1 MRVKLQSPLKKKK
14 KGKTINQHISCNTK
28 DIIICNINLENENE
42 KDKNIILSKENP
54 DEENKYYELIIK
66 NIEFSKRK
74 NYLNAIELNSL
85 PFEMAIEI
93 DDRNY
98 FQYYWSLLKLKH
110 LIIFTFITNDDYN
123 VFLLKLGLFIISC
136 SLYFTINALFFTDDS
151 INNLYKEKGKYN
163 FLYQIPQILYSSI
176 ISAITNLILRK
187 LSLSQKDILAVKQ
200 CLEIQKAEIQCM
212 KVKKCLKIKSLFI
225 VIIGILLLSFFWYY
239 LSCFCSVFVNT
250 QISLLKDTIISY
262 IISMLY
268 PFGLNLLPGLFRIPA
283 IKSRNRKYSYKI
295 SKFIAFF

>member
-1 MRVKLQSPLKKKK
+1 M
-14 KGKTINQHISCNTK
+14 
-28 DIIICNINLENENE
+28 
-42 KDKNIILSKENP
+42 
-54 DEENKYYELIIK
+54 
-66 NIEFSKRK
+66 
-74 NYLNAIELNSL
+74 
-85 PFEMAIEI
+85 
-93 DDRNY
+93 
-98 FQYYWSLLKLKH
+98 
-110 LIIFTFITNDDYN
+110 
-123 VFLLKLGLFIISC
+123 ISC

-176 ISAITNLILRK
+176 ISAITDLILRK
-187 LSLSQKDILAVKQ
+187 LSLSQKDILSVKQ
-200 CLEIQKAEIQCM
+200 CLDIQKAKIQCM
-212 KVKKCLKIKSLFI
+212 KVKKCLKIKSLVFI
-225 VIIGILLLSFFWYY
+225 IIGILLLSFFWYY

-295 SKFIAFF
+295 SKFIALF